1 MKFQAQF
8 GSERTGIQ
16 LAPMIDIVF
25 LLLIFFIVLWNY
37 ARFETEI
44 DIAVPAASAGN
55 EPQRTIGEI
64 VVNVHRDG
72 RIMVEGKER
81 TDEQLLGMFFDIV
94 EAYPDQAVILRGDRQ
109 AAFDHIVRVLNVCQQ
124 AKIWNISFAT
134 TLPEAAST
142 PDAP

>member
-1 MKFQAQF
+1 MKFQSQF

-44 DIAVPAASAGN
+44 DISVPAASSGEN
-55 EPQRTIGEI
+55 PQRTIGEI
-64 VVNVHRDG
+64 VVNVRKNG
-72 RIMVEGKER
+72 EIIVEGLSKSDPE
-81 TDEQLLGMFFDIV
+81 LLGMFKNIV
-94 EAYPDQAVILRGDRQ
+94 EAYPDQAVILRGDRE

-124 AKIWNISFAT
+124 AGIWNVSFAT
-134 TLPEAAST
+134 APPET
-142 PDAP
+142 KVPTK